1 VSAIN
6 LTTKS
11 TERLFDLD
19 FVRAIACCLVILF
32 HASSDYVSKLD
43 VNATNWWVSNIYNS
57 LSCCGVPLFIML
69 SGALMFDRDMNEFPL
84 KRRLLK
90 IAMLYLMASALYAIY
105 HIFWSED
112 FDLKPFLI
120 NTINGESEYHLWYLY
135 LIISL
140 YLITPIISG
149 VQNLSSRKIFA
160 IISGIL
166 VLHNICIYA
175 DHFSGL
181 EIRFLYFKD
190 DLWAY
195 ISYYIFGYLAYRR
208 WLSSWQKSKSAYF
221 YSMLLWLLSLVSI
234 ILLTGFF
241 SIAKHEYIGEFF
253 YENHNLL
260 VGVMSSS
267 LFVLLLLLA
276 DRVRAKYRSIF
287 SMIAGA
293 SLGIYIIHTAALEK
307 SDEYL
312 MTFFDE
318 YLSAN
323 WLGLRILVHTV
334 LAFSISFMIIFS
346 IRRFNPIR
354 NLV

>member
-1 VSAIN
+1 MSTIN

-43 VNATNWWVSNIYNS
+43 VNSPNWWVSNIYTS
-57 LSCCGVPLFIML
+57 LSCCGVSLFIML

-84 KRRLLK
+84 KKRLLK
-90 IAMLYLMASALYAIY
+90 IAVLYLIASALYAIY
-105 HIFWSED
+105 HIFWSQD
-112 FDLKPFLI
+112 FELKPFLI

-135 LIISL
+135 LITSL

-149 VQNLSSRKIFA
+149 IQNLSSRKIFA
-160 IISGIL
+160 IISAIFL
-166 VLHNICIYA
+166 LHNICVYA
-175 DHFSGL
+175 DRFSGL

-208 WLSSWQKSKSAYF
+208 WLPSWQKTKSGYF
-221 YSMLLWLLSLVSI
+221 YSMLFWFLALVSI
-234 ILLTGFF
+234 VLSTGLF
-241 SIAKHEYIGEFF
+241 SIAKRKYIGEFF
-253 YENHNLL
+253 YANHNLL

-267 LFVLLLLLA
+267 LFILLLLLA
-276 DRVRAKYRSIF
+276 DRVGAKYRSIF
-287 SMIAGA
+287 STIAGA
-293 SLGIYIIHTAALEK
+293 ALGIYIIHTAALEK

-312 MTFFDE
+312 MTVFDQ

-323 WLGLRILVHTV
+323 WLGLRILVHTI

-346 IRRFNPIR
+346 IRRFKPIR